1 MDIKNLIKICK
12 IESTKEG
19 NLKIWNVKDGKIHF
33 DEIKAKKPEILNY
46 LIKQEEQKQAAY
58 KARELKIK
66 SIEGLTE
73 LQNAINAELS
83 YSKAFN
89 RMMEDEYNDGV
100 NPPSK
105 PKNSSTELK
114 QKYPRAAAYI
124 KAENWSFTNH
134 YAKSSAGN
142 RAKERI
148 INGEDY
154 NTVITEMEKEWS
166 NHCNEHIW
174 D

>member
-33 DEIKAKKPEILNY
+33 EEIKAKKLEILTY
-46 LIKQEEQKQAAY
+46 IAEQEEQKQAAY
-58 KARELKIK
+58 KIREAKIAA
-66 SIEGLTE
+66 IEGLTE

-124 KAENWSFTNH
+124 KAENWKYANH
-134 YAKSSAGN
+134 YAKSAAGSK
-142 RAKERI
+142 AVERI
-148 INGEDY
+148 INGE
-154 NTVITEMEKEWS
+154 NWNIVITEMEQEFSDYCKE
-166 NHCNEHIW
+166 NIW
-174 D
+174 N